1 MIPLKTFS
9 ILKLSFLKLQLS
21 KLGIRLFRVRAH
33 PLGSLRRQKFAG
45 DVLGLALGSLSQ
57 FFQLLDVLIDLTQAL
72 PQIFAVAL
80 LDGADVLI
88 TGFDLPFQSIVAI
101 FFDDSELRR

>member
-1 MIPLKTFS
+1 
-9 ILKLSFLKLQLS
+9 
-21 KLGIRLFRVRAH
+21 
-33 PLGSLRRQKFAG
+33 
-45 DVLGLALGSLSQ
+45 
-57 FFQLLDVLIDLTQAL
+57 VLIDLTQAL